1 MVNLPGANFRLPSHW
16 HKVDGLA
23 PGQLPVLYMFLNF
36 FSRKTVNISA
46 MINNTSNKFNQY
58 QSIQHSLRLL
68 LHAAYSYTPHS
79 SQLFT
84 SHVPVPCSNGSSGA
98 IGFWASALTC
108 TNPRMNQAPS
118 FTDTALTQGHHDTG
132 MMPFV
137 SSCGSHGKLQGNQS
151 PCASSMCNL
160 CHPPCFASQ
169 AKQLSSKSLPG
180 SRAPNPSAL
189 PSLHNLGP

>member
-1 MVNLPGANFRLPSHW
+1 MAVSWPSWPHSTHKNTPSNLSEYIVNSCEFTRCKLCESAWRKLSSPQSLAQGRWPGAAT
-16 HKVDGLA
+16 A
-23 PGQLPVLYMFLNF
+23 PRTLHVSEF

-58 QSIQHSLRLL
+58 QSIQHSLRLY

-79 SQLFT
+79 SQLFRVPST

-118 FTDTALTQGHHDTG
+118 FTDSRTLH
-132 MMPFV
+132 
-137 SSCGSHGKLQGNQS
+137 S
-151 PCASSMCNL
+151 PKDIMT
-160 CHPPCFASQ
+160 
-169 AKQLSSKSLPG
+169 PG
-180 SRAPNPSAL
+180 
-189 PSLHNLGP
+189 